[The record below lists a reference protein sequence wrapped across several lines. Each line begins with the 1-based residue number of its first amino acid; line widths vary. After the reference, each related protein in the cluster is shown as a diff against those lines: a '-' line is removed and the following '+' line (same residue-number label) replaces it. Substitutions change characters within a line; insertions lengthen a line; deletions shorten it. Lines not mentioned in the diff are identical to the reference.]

1 MTRLL
6 ATAALAAALV
16 GSAAVMPSAEARP
29 AQHRAVAVAARP
41 CSTWWEVTGK
51 TVAVRRP
58 AWNEGSVAKPNSP
71 VDHYLQTGNRVK
83 SCVVAIAR
91 TERGPAY
98 HKCKKGGSIWRVVQG
113 GQVPETCVKRV

>member
-1 MTRLL
+1 MTRLIT
-6 ATAALAAALV
+6 TAALAAAFV
-16 GSAAVMPSAEARP
+16 GS
-29 AQHRAVAVAARP
+29 VAVTPSTEAAAAQRPVTAPAKP

-58 AWNEGSVAKPNSP
+58 AWNEGPVAKPNSP
-71 VDHYLQTGNRVK
+71 VDHYLHRGDRVK

-98 HKCKKGGSIWRVVQG
+98 RKCGKDGSIWRVVQG
-113 GQVPETCVKRV
+113 GQVPETCLERV